1 MKTFEKQVKSIEK
14 KERSLSFFALNPI
27 TQQTPKQKLIS
38 TGELFLANQQN
49 NEIWKN
55 KQN

>member
-27 TQQTPKQKLIS
+27 TQQTQKQKLIS

-49 NEIWKN
+49 DEIWKN

>member
-14 KERSLSFFALNPI
+14 KERSLSFFAFNPI
-27 TQQTPKQKLIS
+27 TQQTQKQKLIS